1 MPRNF
6 SLQPERNSRMTG
18 VPLNIKARTSSIGS
32 QEQRPLYRDVKSKAN
47 MTKMIGSLI
56 QFLETTDYSNSLS
69 PKILHSPNSKEIF
82 SIFEH
87 LVRQICPTFRIE
99 HDGMKAEEVC
109 LNTLKMLGYS
119 NILSKHH
126 LLAPGA
132 PQAWNSV
139 LAAFDWLRE
148 EIENAND
155 FINFSVFRHD
165 DDQDVEEEPL
175 NKIIFELKSVIFKR
189 RREGSDVSSN
199 EIEDYRCRINKVL
212 DAPSE
217 DDMKKLYDR
226 RNVVDKELDSLVNLD
241 GEERSLRSQLTEME
255 SLLKS
260 LDGKLH
266 DHESQIAQFKSLDE
280 ENTKVL
286 KEIDV
291 EIKDSEQKLAS
302 VRAKVKEQEDAG
314 YGRLAQEYF
323 MLRERVD
330 ARLNA
335 KDDLIK
341 QVEQKE
347 LEYTR
352 REGVIAPTLDA
363 YNHLVGSLRKPQF
376 SEIAKNC
383 GLEVCTYCKG
393 FNMAKQIPT
402 LVNRVRACVEQLTV
416 ALTTKE
422 QRVNELTERMETLQ
436 AAIDNTE
443 LPDVQAKLNEVKA
456 ELSKLDEL
464 LAEEDN
470 AHAKAEQEYVNVSA
484 QRANELDQLKKQ
496 MAAEENHQ
504 IELTEKL
511 EERIKERMRV
521 NSYIETINQQLSVF
535 IPYIESYFKTKESAN
550 RVWQMHV
557 NLLRDEA
564 QSAAQRIENKVKRAL
579 EEYSLSE

>member
-266 DHESQIAQFKSLDE
+266 DHESQIAH
-280 ENTKVL
+280 
-286 KEIDV
+286 
-291 EIKDSEQKLAS
+291 
-302 VRAKVKEQEDAG
+302 

-402 LVNRVRACVEQLTV
+402 LVNRVRACVEQL
-416 ALTTKE
+416 
-422 QRVNELTERMETLQ
+422 
-436 AAIDNTE
+436 TE